1 MWGVTSGDW
10 ASRPY
15 PQIPPKSLFFQ
26 HDLHGYPRILCFR
39 QFARPCS
46 FLLCAFLAR
55 MGCSTSIV
63 SMSVPSLF
71 QALSY
76 SRLTSGATSVVS
88 RGPWQTEVIPS
99 GKASVRR
106 SRFRACAFSVLLPR
120 AIPARKKSPLQC
132 LLRFA
137 RIGSFSPAHFRYIQ
151 ACPRCPERDKW
162 LPIPRRLFAKAVSGC
177 PLPKLPDP
185 L

>member
-1 MWGVTSGDW
+1 M
-10 ASRPY
+10 A
-15 PQIPPKSLFFQ
+15 
-26 HDLHGYPRILCFR
+26 YPRVPTYSG

-46 FLLCAFLAR
+46 FLLCAFLAP

-76 SRLTSGATSVVS
+76 SRLTSGATSVLS

-106 SRFRACAFSVLLPR
+106 SHFRACAFSVLLPR

-132 LLRFA
+132 LLELQESGRFPL
-137 RIGSFSPAHFRYIQ
+137 RISSISKPVPGVQ
-151 ACPRCPERDKW
+151 RDKW